1 MEGGAAWRASLLN
14 DWYPGPVTRLA
25 TTIVYLNVYVFP
37 LGIWYGFGSTYRVLQ
52 WFPAHRANWS
62 S

>member
-1 MEGGAAWRASLLN
+1 MPLFVGMHILGSSHEFSK
-14 DWYPGPVTRLA
+14 VRLA
-25 TTIVYLNVYVFP
+25 TTIVYLNVYAFP

-52 WFPAHRANWS
+52 WFPAHRAKWS